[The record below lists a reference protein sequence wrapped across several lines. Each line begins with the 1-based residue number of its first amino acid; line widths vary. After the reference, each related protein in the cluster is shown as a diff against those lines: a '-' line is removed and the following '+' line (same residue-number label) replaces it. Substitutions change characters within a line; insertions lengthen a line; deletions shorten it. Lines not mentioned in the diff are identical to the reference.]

1 MKILVVEPEYAP
13 YEKEIPDTLEA
24 EQAIVGGL
32 ITVSYPYEEKV
43 GIVSNDEALMLD
55 MPFNRS
61 IEGGYGGIF
70 GTFFICGLDGE
81 DFCSLTDEQVKRYK
95 QKFHKA
101 EILLGVRGNDPITM
115 KVEPKVK
122 DQPDRPAPPPRPPK
136 APER

>member
-1 MKILVVEPEYAP
+1 MNVLVVEPDYAP
-13 YEKEIPDTLEA
+13 YEKEIDATLEA

-32 ITVSYPYEEKV
+32 ITVSYPYEEMV
-43 GIVSNDEALMLD
+43 GIVSNDEALMLN

-81 DFCSLTDEQVKRYK
+81 NFCSLTDEQVERFKK
-95 QKFHKA
+95 KFHKA
-101 EILLGVRGNDPITM
+101 EILLAVRGNEPITM
-115 KVEPKVK
+115 KVDPKDK
-122 DQPDRPAPPPRPPK
+122 ERPDPPQRPTK